1 MQRTAASSPFM
12 SPVLLSVL
20 AKVFYFSLHLV
31 QPLTHWS
38 KADGR
43 FSLATKDEM
52 QALLQTYL
60 EAYRKKD
67 AAGCA
72 ACYALNAVVYSSYAS
87 PVQGRAAIEDLHR
100 DWVSEGG
107 GDKTLDILR
116 AGTDRDSSWCVARF
130 SEPDPP
136 SEGFSLNIFERDEN
150 GTWLITRQQSLRIRR
165 ITRGHVQE

>member
-1 MQRTAASSPFM
+1 MG
-12 SPVLLSVL
+12 V
-20 AKVFYFSLHLV
+20 
-31 QPLTHWS
+31 
-38 KADGR
+38 
-43 FSLATKDEM
+43 SLATKGEM

-67 AAGCA
+67 AEGCA
-72 ACYALNAVVYSSYAS
+72 ACYASNAVIYSSYAS

-130 SEPDPP
+130 SEPNPP
-136 SEGFSLNIFERDEN
+136 SEGFSLNVFERDEN
-150 GTWLITRQQSLRIRR
+150 GTWLITVSSLSEYEGYP
-165 ITRGHVQE
+165 RGHV

>member
-1 MQRTAASSPFM
+1 MG
-12 SPVLLSVL
+12 V
-20 AKVFYFSLHLV
+20 
-31 QPLTHWS
+31 
-38 KADGR
+38 
-43 FSLATKDEM
+43 SLATKGEM

-67 AAGCA
+67 AEGCA
-72 ACYALNAVVYSSYAS
+72 ACYASNAVIYSSYAS

-130 SEPDPP
+130 SEPNPP
-136 SEGFSLNIFERDEN
+136 SEGFSLNVFERDEN
-150 GTWLITRQQSLRIRR
+150 ADYRQQSLRI
-165 ITRGHVQE
+165 

>member
-1 MQRTAASSPFM
+1 MPPA
-12 SPVLLSVL
+12 LLSVL
-20 AKVFYFSLHLV
+20 QKCFTFPYAWLSLLPIDLKGMGV
-31 QPLTHWS
+31 
-38 KADGR
+38 
-43 FSLATKDEM
+43 SLATKDEM

-72 ACYALNAVVYSSYAS
+72 ACYASNAVVYSSYAS

-136 SEGFSLNIFERDEN
+136 SEGFSLNVFERDKN
-150 GTWLITRQQSLRIRR
+150 GTWLITVSSLSEYE
-165 ITRGHVQE
+165 G